1 MWNWTFL
8 NPSSIKHRYPWTL
21 VPATRL
27 FVADASFETM
37 SDSSMDEG
45 DLFPLHDE
53 SDEDDEQPRKRR
65 RTTKIIRNRGPAFVK
80 STENEEPEDETLE
93 DAPYSASAFRSSF
106 NIGEYDE
113 AFHLDE
119 PAQDQT
125 PPSPKPVF
133 RPSAFN
139 SGGGAA
145 ANSFAAKM
153 MAKMG
158 YKEGQGLGASGQG
171 IVNPIQAQVL
181 KSKAGLGTGSA
192 SEDRTRKETVKRKIK
207 SSTSTPVPR
216 APPKPKFLM
225 AEARGLALPATF
237 NSIIIDATGKEA
249 RTLSSA
255 TGLMTPT
262 RSRSPEIES
271 GKIVRRAKMVL
282 EDLSDKWN
290 ASEDR
295 KAWIDTEK
303 TRIKKD
309 LDLQLTA
316 IRRLQGI
323 MQMLEAMHLD
333 SFTGASSDDLEAQW
347 NAAIDKLREL
357 QNLDDNQ
364 VDLEILSTAAVAS
377 LEPLF
382 RRQMLEWDPLIDP
395 KHLVSSIQKVRP
407 VLGID
412 QESKDRKSTYYQT
425 MIMQHWLPKVRGALT
440 NDWDVYDPD
449 NAIALVES
457 WQPILPAWIQTKVM
471 DEVVVN
477 RLADTVKTWR
487 STQPAMYSWIFP
499 WLPLLNAD
507 EHDSR
512 QPQSI
517 LGLVK
522 RKVTTAE
529 WPHWKP
535 LIGERRRAPIPT
547 PAPEREAP
555 RGERAM
561 EEMPEVT
568 FEEIV
573 EDYCIK
579 HDLIMMKT
587 YQQHETGP
595 LLYRLR
601 SASGKSSGVLV
612 FLYEWVVYHAEA
624 ADQPGKPFSLEDE
637 RLANLARSK

>member
-1 MWNWTFL
+1 
-8 NPSSIKHRYPWTL
+8 
-21 VPATRL
+21 
-27 FVADASFETM
+27 M

-80 STENEEPEDETLE
+80 STENEEPEDETSQ
-93 DAPYSASAFRSSF
+93 DAPYSASEFRHSF
-106 NIGEYDE
+106 RIGEYDE
-113 AFHLDE
+113 ASSHDE
-119 PAQDQT
+119 AAEDKAPH
-125 PPSPKPVF
+125 SPKPVL

-139 SGGGAA
+139 SGGGAT

-181 KSKAGLGTGSA
+181 KTKAGLGTGSA
-192 SEDRTRKETVKRKIK
+192 NEDRPRKEAVKRKLK

-216 APPKPKFLM
+216 APPKPKFM
-225 AEARGLALPATF
+225 TAEARGLALPAAF

-290 ASEDR
+290 AAEDR

-303 TRIKKD
+303 ARVNKD
-309 LDLQLTA
+309 LEAQQTA

-323 MQMLEAMHLD
+323 MQMLEVMHLD
-333 SFTGASSDDLEAQW
+333 SFTGGSSDDLEAQW
-347 NAAIDKLREL
+347 NAAITKLREL
-357 QNLDDNQ
+357 QDLDDNQ
-364 VDLEILSTAAVAS
+364 FDLEILSTAAVAS
-377 LEPLF
+377 IEPLF
-382 RRQMLEWDPLIDP
+382 KRQMLEWDPLTDP
-395 KHLVSSIQKVRP
+395 KHLVSSLEEVRS

-425 MIMQHWLPKVRGALT
+425 MIMQHWLPKVRGTLT

-449 NAIALVES
+449 NAITLVES
-457 WQPILPAWIQTKVM
+457 WQPFLPAWIQAKVM

-477 RLADTVKTWR
+477 RLADAVKIWR
-487 STQPAMYSWIFP
+487 SSQPPMYSWIFP
-499 WLPLLNAD
+499 WLPLLSAD
-507 EHDSR
+507 DHDPR

-535 LIGERRRAPIPT
+535 LIGERRHAPIPA
-547 PAPEREAP
+547 PVPERDPP
-555 RGERAM
+555 REQLAV

-573 EDYCIK
+573 EDYCVK

-587 YQQHETGP
+587 HQQHETGP
-595 LLYRLR
+595 LLYRVR
-601 SASGKSSGVLV
+601 SASGKSSGILV

-624 ADQPGKPFSLEDE
+624 ADQPGKPFSLEDD

>member
-1 MWNWTFL
+1 
-8 NPSSIKHRYPWTL
+8 
-21 VPATRL
+21 
-27 FVADASFETM
+27 M

-53 SDEDDEQPRKRR
+53 SDEDDEHPRKRR
-65 RTTKIIRNRGPAFVK
+65 KTTKIIRNRGPAFVK
-80 STENEEPEDETLE
+80 STGDEEPEDEIEEKPSFSTNGLR
-93 DAPYSASAFRSSF
+93 SAFR
-106 NIGEYDE
+106 IGEYDE
-113 AFHLDE
+113 ISSPVEPTQDE
-119 PAQDQT
+119 A
-125 PPSPKPVF
+125 PPSPRPVL

-181 KSKAGLGTGSA
+181 KTKAGLGTGSA
-192 SEDRTRKETVKRKIK
+192 NEDRPKKHADKRKIK
-207 SSTSTPVPR
+207 SSTSTPVAR
-216 APPKPKFLM
+216 APPKPKFVT

-255 TGLMTPT
+255 SGLMTPT

-290 ASEDR
+290 AAEDR

-303 TRIKKD
+303 IRIAKNVD
-309 LDLQLTA
+309 AQQTA
-316 IRRLQGI
+316 IRRLQSLL
-323 MQMLEAMHLD
+323 QMLEAMHLD
-333 SFTGASSDDLEAQW
+333 SFTGGSSDDLEAQW
-347 NAAIDKLREL
+347 NAATTKLRGL
-357 QNLDDNQ
+357 QDLDDNQ
-364 VDLEILSTAAVAS
+364 LDLDILSSAAVAS

-382 RRQMLEWDPLIDP
+382 KRQMLEWDLLDDP
-395 KHLVSSIQKVRP
+395 KHLVSSLQEVRL
-407 VLGID
+407 VLGVD

-440 NDWDVYDPD
+440 NHWDVYDPD

-457 WQPILPAWIQTKVM
+457 WQPILPAWIQAKVM
-471 DEVVVN
+471 NEVVVN
-477 RLADTVKTWR
+477 RLADAIKIWR
-487 STQPAMYSWIFP
+487 PSHPPMYSWIFP
-499 WLPLLNAD
+499 WLPLLSAD
-507 EHDSR
+507 DQDPK

-535 LIGERRRAPIPT
+535 LIGERRRAPV
-547 PAPEREAP
+547 PAPVPEEPIRPPVE
-555 RGERAM
+555 
-561 EEMPEVT
+561 EEMPAVT
-568 FEEIV
+568 FEDIV
-573 EDYCIK
+573 RDYCEK

-587 YQQHETGP
+587 HQQHETGP

-601 SASGKSSGVLV
+601 SGSGKPSGGIMV

-624 ADQPGKPFSLEDE
+624 ADQPGKPFSLEDDK
-637 RLANLARSK
+637 LANLARGKGGK

>member
-1 MWNWTFL
+1 MRSPTILGPFFL
-8 NPSSIKHRYPWTL
+8 YQAW
-21 VPATRL
+21 VPFHALYLRVVDTRL
-27 FVADASFETM
+27 AIM

-53 SDEDDEQPRKRR
+53 SDEDDEHPRKRR
-65 RTTKIIRNRGPAFVK
+65 RTTKIIRNRAPAFVK
-80 STENEEPEDETLE
+80 STVDDGAEDEISE
-93 DAPYSASAFRSSF
+93 DAPPSMSAFRSSF
-106 NIGEYDE
+106 QIGEYDE
-113 AFHLDE
+113 TSSPAE
-119 PAQDQT
+119 PAQNES
-125 PPSPKPVF
+125 PPSPQPVL

-139 SGGGAA
+139 SGSGAA

-181 KSKAGLGTGSA
+181 KTKAGLGTGSA
-192 SEDRTRKETVKRKIK
+192 SNDRPRKLTEKRKNK
-207 SSTSTPVPR
+207 SLTSTPKPK
-216 APPKPKFLM
+216 APPKPKFIT
-225 AEARGLALPATF
+225 AEARGLALPTTF

-271 GKIVRRAKMVL
+271 GKIVRRAKMIL

-290 ASEDR
+290 MVEDR

-303 TRIKKD
+303 ARIEKD
-309 LDLQLTA
+309 VENQQTA
-316 IRRLQGI
+316 MRRLQGL
-323 MQMLEAMHLD
+323 MHMLEAMHLGGV
-333 SFTGASSDDLEAQW
+333 TGGSSDDLETQW
-347 NAAIDKLREL
+347 GAATTKLQEI
-357 QNLDDNQ
+357 QALDDNQ
-364 VDLEILSTAAVAS
+364 LDRDLLSTAAVAS

-382 RRQMLEWDPLIDP
+382 KRQMLEWEPLNNP
-395 KHLVSSIQKVRP
+395 KDLVSSLQELRSL
-407 VLGID
+407 LGID
-412 QESKDRKSTYYQT
+412 QESRDRRSTHYQT
-425 MIMQHWLPKVRGALT
+425 MIIQHWLPKVRGALT

-449 NAIALVES
+449 KAIALVES
-457 WQPILPAWIQTKVM
+457 WQPVLPVWIQAKVM

-477 RLADTVKTWR
+477 RLADAVKIWR
-487 STQPAMYSWIFP
+487 SSHPPMYSWIFP

-507 EHDSR
+507 DHDPR
-512 QPQSI
+512 QSQSI

-522 RKVTTAE
+522 RKVNTAE

-547 PAPEREAP
+547 PIPDREERLIQPAE
-555 RGERAM
+555 

-568 FEEIV
+568 FEEVV
-573 EDYCIK
+573 EDYCVK

-587 YQQHETGP
+587 HQQHETGP

-601 SASGKSSGVLV
+601 SANGKSSGILV
-612 FLYEWVVYHAEA
+612 FLYEWVVYHADA
-624 ADQPGKPFSLEDE
+624 ADQPGKPVSLEDD
-637 RLANLARSK
+637 RLANVARRK

>member
-1 MWNWTFL
+1 VT
-8 NPSSIKHRYPWTL
+8 
-21 VPATRL
+21 ATRL
-27 FVADASFETM
+27 CVVDTNSAIM

-45 DLFPLHDE
+45 DPFPLHDE
-53 SDEDDEQPRKRR
+53 SDEDEEHPRKRR
-65 RTTKIIRNRGPAFVK
+65 RTTKIVRNRGPAFVK
-80 STENEEPEDETLE
+80 STEDEEPEDETIP
-93 DAPYSASAFRSSF
+93 DASYSMNAFRSSF
-106 NIGEYDE
+106 RIGEYDE
-113 AFHLDE
+113 TSSPAE
-119 PAQDQT
+119 PAQDEA
-125 PPSPKPVF
+125 PPSPQPIL

-181 KSKAGLGTGSA
+181 KTKAGLGTGSA
-192 SEDRTRKETVKRKIK
+192 NEDRPRKEKAKRKIK

-216 APPKPKFLM
+216 APPKPKFM
-225 AEARGLALPATF
+225 TAEARGLALPSAF

-271 GKIVRRAKMVL
+271 GKIMRRAKMVL

-290 ASEDR
+290 AAEDR

-303 TRIKKD
+303 TRVKKD
-309 LDLQLTA
+309 LDFQQAA
-316 IRRLQGI
+316 IRRLQGL
-323 MQMLEAMHLD
+323 MQMLEVMHLS
-333 SFTGASSDDLEAQW
+333 SFTRGSSDDLEAQW
-347 NAAIDKLREL
+347 NAATTKLREL
-357 QNLDDNQ
+357 QDLDDNQ
-364 VDLEILSTAAVAS
+364 LDLDTLSTAAVAS

-382 RRQMLEWDPLIDP
+382 KRQMLEWDPLTDP
-395 KHLVSSIQKVRP
+395 KHLVSSLQEVRS

-457 WQPILPAWIQTKVM
+457 WQPILPAWIQAKVM

-477 RLADTVKTWR
+477 RLADAVKIWR
-487 STQPAMYSWIFP
+487 SSHPPMYSWIFP
-499 WLPLLNAD
+499 WLPLLSAD
-507 EHDSR
+507 DHDSR

-535 LIGERRRAPIPT
+535 LLGERRRAPIPA
-547 PAPEREAP
+547 PIPEREEPGGPPAV
-555 RGERAM
+555 

-573 EDYCIK
+573 EDYCVK

-587 YQQHETGP
+587 HQQHETGP
-595 LLYRLR
+595 LLYKLR
-601 SASGKSSGVLV
+601 SASGKSSGILV

-624 ADQPGKPFSLEDE
+624 ADQPGKPFSLEDD

>member
-1 MWNWTFL
+1 
-8 NPSSIKHRYPWTL
+8 
-21 VPATRL
+21 
-27 FVADASFETM
+27 M

-45 DLFPLHDE
+45 DPFPLHDE
-53 SDEDDEQPRKRR
+53 SDEDEEHPRKRR
-65 RTTKIIRNRGPAFVK
+65 RTTKIVRNRGPAFVK
-80 STENEEPEDETLE
+80 STEDEEPEDETIP
-93 DAPYSASAFRSSF
+93 DASYSMNAFRSSF
-106 NIGEYDE
+106 RIGEYDE
-113 AFHLDE
+113 TSSPAE
-119 PAQDQT
+119 PAQDEA
-125 PPSPKPVF
+125 PPSPQPIL

-181 KSKAGLGTGSA
+181 KTKAGLGTGSA
-192 SEDRTRKETVKRKIK
+192 NEDRPRKEKAKRKIK

-216 APPKPKFLM
+216 APPKPKFM
-225 AEARGLALPATF
+225 TAEARGLALPSAF

-271 GKIVRRAKMVL
+271 GKIMRRAKMVL

-290 ASEDR
+290 AAEDR

-303 TRIKKD
+303 TRVKKD
-309 LDLQLTA
+309 LDFQQAA
-316 IRRLQGI
+316 IRRLQGL
-323 MQMLEAMHLD
+323 MQMLEVMHLS
-333 SFTGASSDDLEAQW
+333 SFTRGSSDDLEAQW
-347 NAAIDKLREL
+347 NAATTKLREL
-357 QNLDDNQ
+357 QDLDDNQ
-364 VDLEILSTAAVAS
+364 LDLDTLSTAAVAS

-382 RRQMLEWDPLIDP
+382 KRQMLEWDPLTDP
-395 KHLVSSIQKVRP
+395 KHLVSSLQEVRS

-457 WQPILPAWIQTKVM
+457 WQPILPAWIQAKVM

-477 RLADTVKTWR
+477 RLADAVKIWR
-487 STQPAMYSWIFP
+487 SSHPPMYSWIFP
-499 WLPLLNAD
+499 WLPLLSAD
-507 EHDSR
+507 DHDSR

-535 LIGERRRAPIPT
+535 LLGERRRAPIPA
-547 PAPEREAP
+547 PIPEREEPGGPPAV
-555 RGERAM
+555 

-573 EDYCIK
+573 EDYCVK

-587 YQQHETGP
+587 HQQHETGP
-595 LLYRLR
+595 LLYKLR
-601 SASGKSSGVLV
+601 SASGKSSGILV

-624 ADQPGKPFSLEDE
+624 ADQPGKPFSLEDD